1 MLRKKIL
8 LIVITL
14 CLTLSVSCTK
24 TVTKIQ
30 YVSESECGE
39 LLQAKHDSLVISKEI
54 MQRLVDSNKKLK
66 EHIE

>member
-1 MLRKKIL
+1 MRKRKL
-8 LIVITL
+8 FGIVITL
-14 CLTLSVSCTK
+14 SLMLSVSCTK